1 MNKIF
6 LIGNITKDQ
15 ELSSTSNGI
24 SCANFSLAVKRSH
37 TDSDGERQTDF
48 FPCVAWRKT
57 AEVIADY
64 VRKGDKIAVTGE
76 LQIRE
81 YTDRD
86 GIKRKVPQVV
96 VSEFDFCGQKRAQE
110 NDYSEARTNTQ
121 GAQGTRNKP
130 TLTPVDDD
138 SDIPF

>member
-6 LIGNITKDQ
+6 LIGNTTKDP
-15 ELSSTSNGI
+15 ELASTSSGI
-24 SCANFSLAVKRSH
+24 SCVNFSLAVKRSH
-37 TDSDGERQTDF
+37 TDSDGERKTDF

-64 VRKGDKIAVTGE
+64 VHKGDKLAVTGE

-81 YTDRD
+81 YTDRE
-86 GIKRKVPQVV
+86 GIKRTIPQVL
-96 VSEFDFCGQKRAQE
+96 VSEIEFCGQKRAQE